1 MALTF
6 YILIAVAVGIA
17 GGMQVL
23 VNSSLNRSAGLPLTT
38 LVVNLVAAVTILAI
52 YLIFSRQSFS
62 VLRNADWYAFT
73 GGILG
78 VIIVMGSTFLIP
90 RLGLT
95 ITSSIVIV
103 SQLSFAMIAD
113 HFGLLGIRHIPVDPV
128 RIAALLLMII
138 GIYLFFK

>member
-113 HFGLLGIRHIPVDPV
+113 HFGILGIRHIPVDPV

>member
-6 YILIAVAVGIA
+6 YILIAVVVGIA

-23 VNSSLNRSAGLPLTT
+23 VNSSLNRSAGLLLTT
-38 LVVNLVAAVTILAI
+38 LVVNLVAAASILVI
-52 YLIFSRQSFS
+52 YLVFSRQSFS
-62 VLRNADWYAFT
+62 VLGNADWYAFT

-78 VIIVMGSTFLIP
+78 VIIIMGSTFLIP

-95 ITSSIVIV
+95 TTSSIIIV

-113 HFGLLGIRHIPVDPV
+113 HFGLLGIRHIPVDPS
-128 RIAALLLMII
+128 RIAALALMII